1 MNIDL
6 LLKNKISKKILLPL
20 IMPASFLI
28 ALGIF
33 SYVLYRD
40 KYFTMYD
47 LGVAYRSSYLFFD
60 QHSLINYPYHF
71 FVSGVLNQKFFYI
84 PLSLTLFIY
93 NSPIT
98 ILLDQ
103 TFTIAIGGYAL
114 FHISRHFGLNVR
126 LSILNQ
132 MIYFLYPAT
141 YGYLTHG
148 GNFQVY
154 FLGLFLCAYLF
165 YLKNNKLMFGIFSIL
180 AAITNVLSPIYLLT
194 FFAWMF
200 TIKLLK
206 KDISGR
212 RTADKRSNLLRQ
224 ETYFVIITLVIW
236 VVLIFIEIFQNGAY
250 LLSDNLQGRY
260 VPVTSSANSG
270 NGILGLFDTAFNSL
284 GLNYR
289 MKFSFFVDMLFPLL
303 FTSLLSFSFPFIIL
317 YFISISYL
325 NYPGFF
331 SILQQYPYAVMP
343 FIFIGWISFQSK
355 IMRSVKLDNSKPV
368 AHKNL
373 KKIADVLKQ
382 RKKAIAYTITFLV
395 LLSSI
400 TSFLIFSPFSI
411 QNIAAGNL
419 KQEVEYTP
427 LEMELNHMYSLV
439 PSNSTVFMQNDVP
452 QLSGVA
458 KIYMPDFKTYHNQ
471 TVDFAV
477 FNPLKYNLITTPF
490 NGFSEKWAY
499 RFSTNSSYGVYAS
512 VYGAVLYK
520 LGYIGQPIYYI
531 PINTTI
537 VHRITMNLEPNVTIP
552 SDALSQIFSP
562 KTNFNYSFLVKTTTI
577 LPQST
582 FKLLVESSTPSFS
595 INKSMEIIKV
605 NNYQNLY
612 MLKGN
617 ITIPYF
623 DEWAFYI
630 IGHENSYNNITLIS
644 GNITETNPQ

>member
-1 MNIDL
+1 
-6 LLKNKISKKILLPL
+6 
-20 IMPASFLI
+20 MPASFLI

-40 KYFTMYD
+40 NYFTMYD

-60 QHSLINYPYHF
+60 QHSFINYPYHF

-400 TSFLIFSPFSI
+400 TSFCI
-411 QNIAAGNL
+411 
-419 KQEVEYTP
+419 KTVELLGTS
-427 LEMELNHMYSLV
+427 E
-439 PSNSTVFMQNDVP
+439 
-452 QLSGVA
+452 
-458 KIYMPDFKTYHNQ
+458 YM
-471 TVDFAV
+471 
-477 FNPLKYNLITTPF
+477 
-490 NGFSEKWAY
+490 
-499 RFSTNSSYGVYAS
+499 
-512 VYGAVLYK
+512 
-520 LGYIGQPIYYI
+520 
-531 PINTTI
+531 
-537 VHRITMNLEPNVTIP
+537 
-552 SDALSQIFSP
+552 
-562 KTNFNYSFLVKTTTI
+562 
-577 LPQST
+577 
-582 FKLLVESSTPSFS
+582 
-595 INKSMEIIKV
+595 
-605 NNYQNLY
+605 
-612 MLKGN
+612 
-617 ITIPYF
+617 
-623 DEWAFYI
+623 
-630 IGHENSYNNITLIS
+630 
-644 GNITETNPQ
+644 